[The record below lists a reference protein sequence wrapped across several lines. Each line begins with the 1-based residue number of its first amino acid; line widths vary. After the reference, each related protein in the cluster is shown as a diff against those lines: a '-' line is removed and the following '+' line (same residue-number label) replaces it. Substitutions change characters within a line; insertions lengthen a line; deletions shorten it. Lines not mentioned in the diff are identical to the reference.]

1 MSLLEAYLNQDVTWT
16 PAQRKTDGTPKTDG
30 SGKILYDSP
39 QIIRVNA
46 VDGFKLI
53 RDKTGQE
60 VVSSGYARVIRPVLL
75 DDKINDRVV
84 IGVVPKKGLTGEDE
98 GRTVYLK

>member
-16 PAQRKTDGTPKTDG
+16 PAQRNSNGTPKTDG
-30 SGKILYDSP
+30 SGKILYDTP
-39 QIIRVNA
+39 QTIRANA

-60 VVSSGYARVIRPVLL
+60 VVSSGYAKVIKPVLI
-75 DDKINDRVV
+75 DDKINDRIVMSSA
-84 IGVVPKKGLTGEDE
+84 PMKGFSGEDE
-98 GRTVYLK
+98 GRLVYLK